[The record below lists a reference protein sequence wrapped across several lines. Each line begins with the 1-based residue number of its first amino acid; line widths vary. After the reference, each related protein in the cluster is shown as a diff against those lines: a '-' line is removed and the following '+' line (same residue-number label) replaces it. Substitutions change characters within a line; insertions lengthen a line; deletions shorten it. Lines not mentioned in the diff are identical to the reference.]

1 MGQRILSLVAVVAVA
16 VVAIVW
22 WQRPPGIARRFAA
35 EAVTPEQGRLW
46 EQAAQRGTPGLEG
59 LQIPARPL
67 QRREPAGATAQA
79 VPSATPTLPPGAVTV
94 ARVVAASE
102 TGPWEFSGK
111 ATVLDVIGDRVNVSL
126 DAGRTLSF
134 LARVGGQPL
143 SVGAKQVVDL
153 MFKSRPGVFNR
164 QQILA
169 IRTASGQFLA
179 SAVEN
184 GDAPVSVSVALPS
197 LTMVASQTGQPFNGA
212 MNVVIVVNGDKG
224 DVSPGRS
231 AQIGGVS
238 VNLLGSLARVTGA
251 AAADSGAYSIDLIAW
266 QNP

>member
-1 MGQRILSLVAVVAVA
+1 MGRRILILVAVVAVA
-16 VVAIVW
+16 VAAIVR
-22 WQRPPGIARRFAA
+22 WQRPPALARRFAA
-35 EAVTPEQGRLW
+35 EAVTPEQSRLW
-46 EQAAQRGTPGLEG
+46 EQAAQRGTPGLER
-59 LQIPARPL
+59 LPIPARPL
-67 QRREPAGATAQA
+67 QRRNPAGAAAQA
-79 VPSATPTLPPGAVTV
+79 LPAVTPTLPPGAVTV

-111 ATVLDVIGDRVNVSL
+111 ATVLDVSGDRVNVSL

-134 LARVGGQPL
+134 LARLGGKPL
-143 SVGAKQVVDL
+143 GVAAQQVVDL
-153 MFKSRPGVFNR
+153 TFKSRPGIFNR

-169 IRTASGQFLA
+169 IRTASGQFIA
-179 SAVEN
+179 AAVEN
-184 GDAPVSVSVALPS
+184 GNAPVSVSVALPS

-212 MNVVIVVNGDKG
+212 MNVVVTVNGDKG

-238 VNLLGSLARVTGA
+238 VNLLGSLARAAGA
-251 AAADSGAYSIDLIAW
+251 AGADSGAYSLDLIAW